1 MYMFSYVVFG
11 TFVIMRLFYKKRTG
25 QAMLRTGFM
34 SLLLLVGLVDLM
46 LVLSNKTDSADL
58 ARMINVFFIM
68 IFIRSLRE
76 TWGKIFNVCGR
87 SLPLWMII
95 LTFMLFF
102 VFMGFILFSQNE
114 ESSDFDSLLNSWFNI
129 FVLFTLAN
137 YPDIQIPYYANNR
150 LSFFYF
156 LFFIVIGLYLFLNFL
171 LAVIFN
177 TYKAL
182 QTHETEKYEKKV
194 DKFFNDLF
202 DEMCQSQLEE
212 SITLNDLLHALG
224 GRVALKKDERMKK
237 IIF

>member
-1 MYMFSYVVFG
+1 
-11 TFVIMRLFYKKRTG
+11 
-25 QAMLRTGFM
+25 
-34 SLLLLVGLVDLM
+34 
-46 LVLSNKTDSADL
+46 
-58 ARMINVFFIM
+58 
-68 IFIRSLRE
+68 
-76 TWGKIFNVCGR
+76 
-87 SLPLWMII
+87 MII

-202 DEMCQSQLEE
+202 DEMSQSQLEE